1 MSTITDY
8 NSGLA
13 FEYELRESRL
23 KKCQR
28 IIQALPAG
36 RMLDIGCSTGEWGVY
51 WQNRGWETSGID
63 IDRKR
68 LAIARDR
75 QIDARFCD
83 LNRDPLPFEN
93 CYFDLIFA
101 GEVIEHLIDTDY
113 FLAELKRCLRPEG
126 ALLITTPNLASFE
139 NRLRILLGIYP
150 KWVNYNL
157 SGSGHVR
164 AYTPRIL
171 KKQLSEHGF
180 KVILQ
185 TGNWVPFIPQYFL
198 SDLDVPALSVI
209 GDLLPSLAMDII
221 MLARKRKAAGAQS
234 GESEWKG

>member
-1 MSTITDY
+1 MSTISSF
-8 NSGLA
+8 NSGLT

-28 IIQALPAG
+28 IIQTLPAG

-51 WQNRGWETSGID
+51 WQHRGWEASGID
-63 IDRKR
+63 IDRKH
-68 LAIARDR
+68 LEIARRR
-75 QIDARFCD
+75 QIDARLCD
-83 LNRDPLPFEN
+83 LNHDPLPFER

-113 FLAELKRCLRPEG
+113 FLDEVERCLRPGG

-139 NRLRILLGIYP
+139 NRVRILLGMYP
-150 KWVNYNL
+150 KWMNYNL

-164 AYTPRIL
+164 DYTPRIL
-171 KKQLSEHGF
+171 KKQLREHGLE
-180 KVILQ
+180 VSLH
-185 TGNWVPFIPQYFL
+185 TGNWVPFIPQHFL
-198 SDLDVPALSVI
+198 SDLDAPILSVT

-221 MLARKRKAAGAQS
+221 MLARKGAAPVQCEQ
-234 GESEWKG
+234 GESRK